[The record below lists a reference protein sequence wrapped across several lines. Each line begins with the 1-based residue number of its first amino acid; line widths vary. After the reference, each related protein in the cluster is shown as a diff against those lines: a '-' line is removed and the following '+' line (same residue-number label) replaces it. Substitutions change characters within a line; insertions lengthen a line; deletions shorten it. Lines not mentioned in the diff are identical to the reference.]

1 MRYELKTP
9 YKNGTTH
16 VFFDPLDFM
25 ARLAA
30 LIPRPRMNLTRFCG
44 VFAPNAKLR
53 KQVVPGKRNQADTA
67 SAQFTMT
74 FDEPAD
80 KHQKMRWMQRLKRV
94 FQIDLNQCEHCL
106 KWGGV
111 RVLSAIEEPEL
122 IAAFL
127 KVHQV
132 EKAEQHELLPRK
144 QGPPLQPQLQL
155 L

>member
-1 MRYELKTP
+1 
-9 YKNGTTH
+9 
-16 VFFDPLDFM
+16 
-25 ARLAA
+25 
-30 LIPRPRMNLTRFCG
+30 MNLTRFCG

-53 KQVVPGKRNQADTA
+53 KQVVPGKRSQADTS
-67 SAQFTMT
+67 SAQLAMT

-80 KHQKMRWMQRLKRV
+80 KRQKMRWMQRLKRV
-94 FQIDLNQCEHCL
+94 FQIDLNQCERCL

-111 RVLSAIEEPEL
+111 RVLSAIEEPGL

-127 KVHQV
+127 KTHQATKV
-132 EKAEQHELLPRK
+132 EQLELLPHK